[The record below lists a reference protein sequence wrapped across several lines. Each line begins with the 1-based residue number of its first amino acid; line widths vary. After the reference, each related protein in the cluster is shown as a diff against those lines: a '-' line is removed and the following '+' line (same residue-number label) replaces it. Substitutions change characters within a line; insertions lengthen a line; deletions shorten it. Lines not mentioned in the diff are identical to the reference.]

1 MTAIVNIYVLERF
14 STTDTKAR
22 KMHELAEHG
31 RNDSLRDEIKAY
43 WSGRAATFD
52 LSPGHEIFSDIEREA
67 WHALVLKHLGPGDG
81 RAALDLASGTG
92 VISHLMDDLGYRVTG
107 MDWSE
112 DMLQL
117 ARAKAKSRGRNIRFF
132 VGDAERTMEPDESAD
147 VIITRHLVWTLV
159 DPKATFE
166 EWFRVLKPGGRL
178 LIIDGDFVNTGLR
191 ERLVKKLAAILER
204 TGFIKA
210 DQPHRPADSANT
222 FNSILSRVYFAKGA
236 RAPDVAALLRGTGF
250 IPVTIDQDLRAIHR
264 AQAKNFTFFKGVLRG
279 LQHRYAVVAVKP
291 DTSLKA

>member
-1 MTAIVNIYVLERF
+1 
-14 STTDTKAR
+14 
-22 KMHELAEHG
+22 MHELAEHG

-117 ARAKAKSRGRNIRFF
+117 ARAKAKTRGRNIRFF

-159 DPKATFE
+159 DPKASFE

-250 IPVTIDQDLRAIHR
+250 MPVTIDQDLRAIHR
-264 AQAKNFTFFKGVLRG
+264 AQAKNFTFFKSVLRG